1 MWLPKPNALKD
12 GVIFATACGL
22 ALSAIVI
29 IKGASNGEQYL
40 TPLCQEVVV
49 AVEKKGNVLAQCPPG
64 THIEIDETTNV
75 ICRCGNQRMP
85 IMREPS
91 FMFNDPMPTE
101 PPEPEPEL
109 PHDDKLFWL

>member
-1 MWLPKPNALKD
+1 MWFSRPNALLD
-12 GVIFATACGL
+12 GIIFVTAYGL

-40 TPLCQEVVV
+40 APLCQEVVV

-64 THIEIDETTNV
+64 TRIEIDETANV
-75 ICRCGNQRMP
+75 VCRCSDRRMP

-91 FMFNDPMPTE
+91 FMFNDPMPTI
-101 PPEPEPEL
+101 PAPFL
-109 PHDDKLFWL
+109 PHDDKGIEL